1 MQDPADPSVDR
12 GRPMLFIWFPFRIEE
27 LFACVNGGVVRLVVD
42 QQQGQMIDNLSASLR
57 IQRIIAVS

>member
-1 MQDPADPSVDR
+1 
-12 GRPMLFIWFPFRIEE
+12 MLFIWFPFRIEE